1 MLNPEIAHPVE
12 ILLVEDNPGDVRLM
26 QEAFKD
32 AKIRN
37 RVTVARDGA
46 EALAILNRTGRHA
59 ASPRADVVL
68 LDLNLPGQNGF
79 QILAAMKE
87 TENLK
92 DIPVVILS
100 GSKAE
105 QDIARSYQL
114 QACSYVTKPLD
125 LQQFLEVIRS
135 VEDFG
140 LSVVKQPANVES

>member
-1 MLNPEIAHPVE
+1 MGVDQEHVVE

-37 RVTVARDGA
+37 KITVARDGA
-46 EALAILNRTGRHA
+46 EALAMLNRQGRFA
-59 ASPRADVVL
+59 NQSRPDVVL

-79 QILAAMKE
+79 EVLATMKK
-87 TENLK
+87 TDGLK
-92 DIPVVILS
+92 SIPVVILS

-114 QACSYVTKPLD
+114 NAACYVTKPLD
-125 LQQFLEVIRS
+125 LQQFMEVIRS
-135 VEDFG
+135 VEDFW
-140 LSVVKQPANVES
+140 LTVVKLPPSVT